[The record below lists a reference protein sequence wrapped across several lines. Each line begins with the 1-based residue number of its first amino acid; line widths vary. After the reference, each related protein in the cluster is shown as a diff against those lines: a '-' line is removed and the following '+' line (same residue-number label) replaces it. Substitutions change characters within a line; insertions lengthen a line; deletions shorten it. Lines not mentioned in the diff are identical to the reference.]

1 MQSDRSASPAS
12 KRSPIPPQ
20 FTMPRKTVSAS
31 AYMSPGEAVLATESP
46 SSPDQGSDQARPAG
60 RTRQSNKRTPSLLR
74 IWWRELTACVIM
86 FAMLF
91 AIFGALLPYQ
101 GRPLPKWPYNLSIN
115 TLISFFIT
123 IMKAAILF
131 ILAEGL
137 SQLKWEWFRQ
147 TRPLAHLSRYDEAS
161 RGAWGCIRLLASLKG
176 TDPVA
181 TIGAALVIVSIV
193 LGPLAQQ
200 LIDYVNCE
208 VPSSRSPAKIPR
220 SNVYEEHG
228 LHTGAGQSD
237 ASAGLV
243 SAVDAGV
250 FNPGFVTL
258 PFDCPTGNCSYSQT
272 YSTLGYCASC
282 KDISYLIDVVPWNFT
297 YPVFNPTDNTTS
309 IEGRP
314 ALNTTLPSG
323 LHTFWAGGFT
333 TDEEWFVTGI
343 YPNDGSVELLLAA
356 SDETD
361 SGTTISKNH
370 WYAYVAGATED
381 PGASCPE
388 SLNAS
393 WGCQGPRAASCSLA
407 LCAKTY
413 TADVKEGKLHE
424 RLVSS
429 STQWNQGGIAEPDN
443 CTDLAYWYTQ
453 ADLTCLNQSQKEEL
467 RHLGYRFTDDDT
479 WLPYNVSIS
488 VCTGAYEE
496 LGGGPVRKNLSDSE
510 KSIVPAD
517 CIYQINQ
524 LSYSAVNSY
533 KDTYFTGYLNPTG
546 NGWSW
551 FGESQFL
558 AILNDSFLTM
568 QSISDVMDNVAESVT
583 IYMRQHGNSNYS
595 KAVSGSATES
605 TTCVAVRWSWLAF
618 PAAVVFATSI
628 FLLAVLV
635 KSQLEH
641 DTLYMGWKSSILPLV
656 FHGWDGLDKDDED
669 ESVLL
674 QRILGEKRGLSRKVA
689 SEARKDFRRLGMDA
703 SSL

>member
-1 MQSDRSASPAS
+1 
-12 KRSPIPPQ
+12 
-20 FTMPRKTVSAS
+20 
-31 AYMSPGEAVLATESP
+31 
-46 SSPDQGSDQARPAG
+46 
-60 RTRQSNKRTPSLLR
+60 
-74 IWWRELTACVIM
+74 
-86 FAMLF
+86 MLF

-115 TLISFFIT
+115 TLISFFVT

-147 TRPLAHLSRYDEAS
+147 TRPWAHLSRYDEAS

-181 TIGAALVIVSIV
+181 TIGAVLVIVSIV

-208 VPSSRSPAKIPR
+208 VSSSRSPAKIPR
-220 SNVYEEHG
+220 SNVYDEHG
-228 LHTGAGQSD
+228 LHAGAGETTP
-237 ASAGLV
+237 SAGLL

-282 KDISYLIDVVPWNFT
+282 KDISHLITVVPWNLTST
-297 YPVFNPTDNTTS
+297 YTSINDTDNTTS
-309 IEGRP
+309 IGTYST
-314 ALNTTLPSG
+314 LVVNTTLPSG
-323 LHTFWAGGFT
+323 LHAFWAMGNAGV
-333 TDEEWFVTGI
+333 EQWFVTGI
-343 YPNDGSVELLLAA
+343 NPHDGNVELLLAA
-356 SDETD
+356 CDETD

-370 WYAYVAGATED
+370 WYAYVAGATYDES
-381 PGASCPE
+381 ASCPE
-388 SLNAS
+388 SLNTS

-413 TADVKEGKLHE
+413 TADVKEGKLYE
-424 RLVSS
+424 SLVSS
-429 STQWNQGGIAEPDN
+429 SAQWNQGSIQDPDDCLN
-443 CTDLAYWYTQ
+443 LTEYWYTQ
-453 ADLTCLNQSQKEEL
+453 ADLTCLDQNQKEQL
-467 RHLGYRFTDDDT
+467 RHLGYKFTDDDM
-479 WLPYNVSIS
+479 WLPYSVSMS

-496 LGGGPVRKNLSDSE
+496 MGRIGNSVWKNLSESE

-517 CIYQINQ
+517 CIYQVNQ
-524 LSYSAVNSY
+524 ISYSEVDSY
-533 KDTYFTGYLNPTG
+533 KDTYFAGYLSPTP
-546 NGWSW
+546 NADAWW
-551 FGESQFL
+551 GESQLL
-558 AILNDSFLTM
+558 AIFNDSFLTM
-568 QSISDVMDNVAESVT
+568 ESISDVMDNVAESVT

-595 KAVSGSATES
+595 KAVSGSATVS
-605 TTCVAVRWSWLAF
+605 STCVAVRWSWLAF
-618 PAAVVFATSI
+618 PAAVVFATSM
-628 FLLAVLV
+628 FLLAVLA

-656 FHGWDGLDKDDED
+656 FHGWDGLDKDDQD

-674 QRILGEKRGLSRKVA
+674 QRKEMDRAARQVRIRLRGK
-689 SEARKDFRRLGMDA
+689 
-703 SSL
+703 SSAVEMG

>member
-1 MQSDRSASPAS
+1 MTRDTPSESEGLCNQTSNMQSDRSASPAS

-181 TIGAALVIVSIV
+181 TIGAVLVIVSIV

-208 VPSSRSPAKIPR
+208 VSSSRSPAKIPR
-220 SNVYEEHG
+220 SNVYDEHG
-228 LHTGAGQSD
+228 LHAGAD
-237 ASAGLV
+237 ETT
-243 SAVDAGV
+243 
-250 FNPGFVTL
+250 P
-258 PFDCPTGNCSYSQT
+258 
-272 YSTLGYCASC
+272 C
-282 KDISYLIDVVPWNFT
+282 KDISHLITVVPWNLTST
-297 YPVFNPTDNTTS
+297 YSSINDTDNTTS
-309 IEGRP
+309 IGTSST
-314 ALNTTLPSG
+314 LVVNTTLPSG
-323 LHTFWAGGFT
+323 LHAFWAMGNAGV
-333 TDEEWFVTGI
+333 EQWFVTGI
-343 YPNDGSVELLLAA
+343 NPHDGNVELLLAA
-356 SDETD
+356 CDETD

-370 WYAYVAGATED
+370 WYAYVAGATYDRED
-381 PGASCPE
+381 SCPE

-413 TADVKEGKLHE
+413 TADVKEGKLYE
-424 RLVSS
+424 SLVSS
-429 STQWNQGGIAEPDN
+429 STQWNQGQIEDPNDCLN
-443 CTDLAYWYTQ
+443 LTEYWYTQ
-453 ADLTCLNQSQKEEL
+453 ADLTCLDQSQKEQL
-467 RHLGYRFTDDDT
+467 RHLGYNFTDDDM
-479 WLPYNVSIS
+479 WLPYGVSMS

-496 LGGGPVRKNLSDSE
+496 MGIIEDSVWLNLSESE

-517 CIYQINQ
+517 CIYQVNQ
-524 LSYSAVNSY
+524 ISYSEVDSY
-533 KDTYFTGYLNPTG
+533 KDTYFAGSLSPTA
-546 NGWSW
+546 NADAWW
-551 FGESQFL
+551 GESQLL
-558 AILNDSFLTM
+558 AIFNDSFLTM
-568 QSISDVMDNVAESVT
+568 KSISDVMDNVAESVT

-595 KAVSGSATES
+595 KAVSGSATVS

-618 PAAVVFATSI
+618 PAAVVFATSM
-628 FLLAVLV
+628 FLLAVLA
-635 KSQLEH
+635 KSRLEH

-656 FHGWDGLDKDDED
+656 FHGLDGLDKDDQD

-674 QRILGEKRGLSRKVA
+674 QRKEMDQAARQVRIRLRGKSSA
-689 SEARKDFRRLGMDA
+689 IEMD
-703 SSL
+703 